1 MVTIFN
7 VRTQPIL
14 TLYSFAKGME
24 RMDGSVR
31 YSIST
36 LDNIIDFRLI
46 FLILYNYS
54 FMNQL
59 ATKPIELDSNYKDK
73 HIFDPMFIL

>member
-1 MVTIFN
+1 MVTILN

-14 TLYSFAKGME
+14 TLFSFVKGME
-24 RMDGSVR
+24 RMDGSV
-31 YSIST
+31 SIST

-46 FLILYNYS
+46 FVRLYNYS
-54 FMNQL
+54 FINQL

-73 HIFDPMFIL
+73 HIFDPVFIL

>member
-1 MVTIFN
+1 
-7 VRTQPIL
+7 
-14 TLYSFAKGME
+14 
-24 RMDGSVR
+24 MDGSV
-31 YSIST
+31 SIST

-46 FLILYNYS
+46 FVRLYNYS